1 VTIIVIF
8 VRGEEVRKRDSGF
21 RSNEDE
27 DKVIEKK
34 TKKGQEARETTSV
47 RLLFLKSFS
56 FKYRF
61 IALSLSHLK
70 TTKHHHSDDDDDD
83 ESLRADGKDNETKK
97 QKRSDADDDVHRRR
111 VFRVPGAAE
120 CSRDHN
126 GTFSRFGVRE
136 TKEKASTTRRQVREE
151 GGRGDEEKRLYRDE
165 ERRRE

>member
-1 VTIIVIF
+1 M
-8 VRGEEVRKRDSGF
+8 RGEEVRKRDLGF
-21 RSNEDE
+21 RSNEE
-27 DKVIEKK
+27 EEEVIEKK

-70 TTKHHHSDDDDDD
+70 TTKHHHSDDDDDGWNTD
-83 ESLRADGKDNETKK
+83 DDDASLRADGKEDETKK

-136 TKEKASTTRRQVREE
+136 TK
-151 GGRGDEEKRLYRDE
+151 
-165 ERRRE
+165 

>member
-1 VTIIVIF
+1 MEFINLTNTFFVLRVRTLLLRLVTIIVIF

-61 IALSLSHLK
+61 IALSLSHRK

-97 QKRSDADDDVHRRR
+97 QKRSDADDNVHRRR

-136 TKEKASTTRRQVREE
+136 TK
-151 GGRGDEEKRLYRDE
+151 
-165 ERRRE
+165 

>member
-1 VTIIVIF
+1 M
-8 VRGEEVRKRDSGF
+8 RKRDLGF

-27 DKVIEKK
+27 DKVIIRRRS
-34 TKKGQEARETTSV
+34 QEARETTSV

-61 IALSLSHLK
+61 IALSLSHRK
-70 TTKHHHSDDDDDD
+70 TTKHHDSDDDDDGWNTDDDD

-120 CSRDHN
+120 CARDHN
-126 GTFSRFGVRE
+126 GRTFSRFGVRE
-136 TKEKASTTRRQVREE
+136 TKEKASTTRRRQVREE